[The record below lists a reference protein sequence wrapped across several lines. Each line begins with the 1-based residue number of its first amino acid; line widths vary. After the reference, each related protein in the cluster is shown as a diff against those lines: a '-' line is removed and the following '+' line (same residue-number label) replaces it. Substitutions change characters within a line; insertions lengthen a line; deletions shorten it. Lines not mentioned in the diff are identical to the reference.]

1 MKEGLKMAKYTMITG
16 ASSGIGYETA
26 LKFAERGNNLIIVA
40 RNEEKLKALKESI
53 ATKNPELDVIIKT
66 ADLADSQNVYKLYE
80 DVKNYDLQTLVNNA
94 GFGDFGNVKDVD
106 LDKIQ
111 KMIHLNVEALT
122 ILTTLFVKDYEDV
135 EDTQVINVSSVG
147 GYEIYTAALTYSAT
161 KYYVAAYT
169 EGLDVQLRDK
179 GAKMRA
185 KVIAPSSTQASF
197 MGRSLDTSGTDYN
210 EVFDRYNT
218 SEELAG
224 YILDLYDSNDHIGI
238 VDDDTLELKVYDHFY
253 PVNNFSG

>member
-1 MKEGLKMAKYTMITG
+1 MAKYTLVTG

-26 LKFAERGNNLIIVA
+26 LKFAERDSNLIIVA
-40 RNEEKLKALKESI
+40 RNEEKLKALKEAI
-53 ATKNPELDVIIKT
+53 VTQNPELDVVIKT
-66 ADLADSQNVYKLYE
+66 VDLANPQNVYKLYE
-80 DVKNYDLQTLVNNA
+80 DLKNYDIQTLVNNA
-94 GFGDFGNVKDVD
+94 GFGDFGSVKDID

-122 ILTTLFVKDYEDV
+122 ILTTLFVKGYEDV
-135 EDTQVINVSSVG
+135 ADTQVINVSSVA

-161 KYYVAAYT
+161 KYYVAAYK
-169 EGLDVQLRDK
+169 EGLGVQLREK
-179 GAKMRA
+179 GAKMRV
-185 KVIAPSSTQASF
+185 KVIAPSSTQTSF
-197 MGRSLDTSGTDYN
+197 MDRSLDTSVTDYN

-238 VDDDTLELKVYDHFY
+238 VDNDTLELKIYDQFY

>member
-1 MKEGLKMAKYTMITG
+1 MAKYTLVTG
-16 ASSGIGYETA
+16 ASSGIDYETA
-26 LKFAERGNNLIIVA
+26 LKFAERDSNLIIVA
-40 RNEEKLKALKESI
+40 RNEEKLKALKEAI
-53 ATKNPELDVIIKT
+53 VTQNPELDVVIKT
-66 ADLADSQNVYKLYE
+66 VDLANPQNVYKLYE
-80 DVKNYDLQTLVNNA
+80 DLKNYDIQTLVNNA
-94 GFGDFGNVKDVD
+94 GFGDFGSVKDID

-122 ILTTLFVKDYEDV
+122 ILTTLFVKGYEDV
-135 EDTQVINVSSVG
+135 ADTQVINVSSVG

-161 KYYVAAYT
+161 KYYVAAYK
-169 EGLDVQLRDK
+169 EGLDVQLREK

-185 KVIAPSSTQASF
+185 KVIAPSSTQTSF
-197 MGRSLDTSGTDYN
+197 MDRSLDNSGTDYN

-238 VDDDTLELKVYDHFY
+238 VDNDTLEFKIYDQFY

>member
-1 MKEGLKMAKYTMITG
+1 MAKYTLVTG
-16 ASSGIGYETA
+16 ASSGIDYETA
-26 LKFAERGNNLIIVA
+26 LKFAERDSNLIIVA
-40 RNEEKLKALKESI
+40 RNEEKLKALKEAI
-53 ATKNPELDVIIKT
+53 VTQNPELDVVIKT
-66 ADLADSQNVYKLYE
+66 VDLANPQNVYKLYE
-80 DVKNYDLQTLVNNA
+80 DLKNYDIQTLVNNA
-94 GFGDFGNVKDVD
+94 GFGDFGSVKDID

-122 ILTTLFVKDYEDV
+122 ILTTLFVKGYDDLA
-135 EDTQVINVSSVG
+135 DTQVINVSSVG

-161 KYYVAAYT
+161 KYYVAAYK
-169 EGLDVQLRDK
+169 EGLDVQLREK

-185 KVIAPSSTQASF
+185 KVIAPSSTQTSF
-197 MGRSLDTSGTDYN
+197 MDRSLDNSGTDYN

-238 VDDDTLELKVYDHFY
+238 VDNDTLEFKIYDQFY